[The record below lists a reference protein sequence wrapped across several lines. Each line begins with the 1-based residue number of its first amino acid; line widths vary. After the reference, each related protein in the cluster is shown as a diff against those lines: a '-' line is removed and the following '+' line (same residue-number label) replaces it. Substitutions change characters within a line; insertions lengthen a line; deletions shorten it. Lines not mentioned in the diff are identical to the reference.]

1 MINFANNRIYQML
14 EEKAEKGPEYV
25 PAFYSLSLL
34 DNSKSFVAQIDGKYR
49 VTATGLGGGGGDGV
63 SANKESIYS
72 GSGGGG
78 QALAFLI

>member
-25 PAFYSLSLL
+25 PAFYSLSLS
-34 DNSKSFVAQIDGKYR
+34 DSSKSFVAQIDGKYR

-63 SANKESIYS
+63 SANKGSIYS

>member
-14 EEKAEKGPEYV
+14 QEKAEKGPEYI

-34 DNSKSFVAQIDGKYR
+34 DSSKSFVAQIDGKYR
-49 VTATGLGGGGGDGV
+49 VTATGFGGDGGDGAV
-63 SANKESIYS
+63 ANKGCIYS

-78 QALAFLI
+78 QPLVSLI